1 MVCAEI
7 AKEMIKPS
15 SPTPPH
21 LRKLQL
27 SFLDQLAPPIY
38 IHIILYF
45 QPSHHHHHEY
55 SKFETSQKLKQSLSD
70 ALSIYYP
77 LAGRIRDNSWVD
89 CNDDGAEYIEARFN
103 NGRILNDVVE
113 NPQIDELRQYVPAT
127 PSGGGDIPMAVQ
139 VSFFG
144 CGGTAIGV
152 CMSHKVADAMSF
164 INAWAAA
171 CRGDAK
177 TISVTQPTF
186 NLASRFP
193 PADFSGFFSS
203 GPLSPPQKILTKRF
217 VFNKWKLAALRKAAS
232 GPLMEIPTRVEA
244 VSAFIWRHFIEA
256 VALKDTMNGEN
267 TVFATTHAVDIRS
280 RASPHLPHQFFG
292 NACARAMAMTEEK
305 RDYYDLAMKLRE
317 VIRKADAD
325 YVRLED
331 GDTFLKYYSCNE
343 ENDPMF
349 KDGRK
354 NLEICSF
361 TSWYRLPAYEADYG
375 WGKPDWV
382 SIIGV
387 PQKNLVFFLG
397 TKTGDGIEAW
407 VNMLEEDIAIIETNY
422 HLLHQVE
429 NIHFKSMF
437 SQNIFPKRLQG
448 NSTKLSDVVENPR
461 TEELKKYVRATPSG
475 SADIPLAVQVNFF
488 GCSGTAIGVCVSHR
502 LADAMSMVTFINAWA
517 AACRGDSKT
526 IAVTQPTFNLAS
538 RFPRW
543 IFPGYSRRDHP
554 APSKNRDEKVCVQ

>member
-1 MVCAEI
+1 MVCAET
-7 AKEMIKPS
+7 AVDTIKPS

-27 SFLDQLAPPIY
+27 SFLDQLAPPTY

-45 QPSHHHHHEY
+45 QPRNQNTDY
-55 SKFETSQKLKQSLSD
+55 SKLETSQKLKQSLSD
-70 ALSIYYP
+70 ALSKYYP
-77 LAGRIRDNSWVD
+77 LAGRLRDNSWVE
-89 CNDDGAEYIEARFN
+89 CNDDGAEYIEVQFN

-113 NPQIDELRQYVPAT
+113 NPQIDELKQYVPAT
-127 PSGGGDIPMAVQ
+127 PSGGGDIPLAVQ

-144 CGGTAIGV
+144 CGGTTIGV
-152 CMSHKVADAMSF
+152 CMSHKVADAMSLVTF
-164 INAWAAA
+164 INSWAAA

-193 PADFSGFFSS
+193 PADFSGFFQS
-203 GPLSPPQKILTKRF
+203 GPPPPPQKIVTKRF
-217 VFNKWKLAALRKAAS
+217 VFNEQKLAALRKAAS
-232 GPLMEIPTRVEA
+232 GPLIENPTRVEA
-244 VSAFIWRHFIEA
+244 VSTFIWGHFIEA
-256 VALKDTMNGEN
+256 VALKDTTNGEN

-280 RASPHLPHQFFG
+280 RACPHLLHQFFG

-325 YVRLED
+325 YVRRLED
-331 GDTFLKYYSCNE
+331 GNTFLKYYSCNE
-343 ENDPMF
+343 ENDPAF

-375 WGKPDWV
+375 WGKPVWV

-397 TKTGDGIEAW
+397 TKKGVG
-407 VNMLEEDIAIIETNY
+407 L
-422 HLLHQVE
+422 
-429 NIHFKSMF
+429 
-437 SQNIFPKRLQG
+437 KRG
-448 NSTKLSDVVENPR
+448 
-461 TEELKKYVRATPSG
+461 
-475 SADIPLAVQVNFF
+475 
-488 GCSGTAIGVCVSHR
+488 
-502 LADAMSMVTFINAWA
+502 
-517 AACRGDSKT
+517 
-526 IAVTQPTFNLAS
+526 
-538 RFPRW
+538 
-543 IFPGYSRRDHP
+543 
-554 APSKNRDEKVCVQ
+554 